1 MTNVLGQ
8 GGMQAALYHLK
19 LDQHGKNPK
28 EFHENLHTIFKDGA
42 TILEKV
48 IIKELYLRLGMPY
61 REREP
66 FDFEE
71 HVNLAMQVA
80 SSRLRR
86 RESL

>member
-1 MTNVLGQ
+1 MRNVLGQ

-28 EFHENLHTIFKDGA
+28 EFHENLRTIFKDGA
-42 TILEKV
+42 TTLEKV
-48 IIKELYLRLGMPY
+48 IIKELYLTLGLPY

-71 HVNLAMQVA
+71 HVNLALQVA
-80 SSRLRR
+80 SSRLGG

>member
-71 HVNLAMQVA
+71 HVNLVMQVA
-80 SSRLRR
+80 SSG
-86 RESL
+86 